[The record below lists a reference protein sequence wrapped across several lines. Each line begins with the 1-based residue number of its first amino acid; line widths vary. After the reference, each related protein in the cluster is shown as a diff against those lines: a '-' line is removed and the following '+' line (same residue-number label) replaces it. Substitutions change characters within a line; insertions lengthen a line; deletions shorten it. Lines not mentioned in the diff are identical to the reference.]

1 MTAMPLKDR
10 AIKGA
15 IWAAFGG
22 NGAQVLAFVI
32 FIVISR
38 IVGPSA
44 FGVVAVCLLI
54 VELSRAFT
62 SECVAV
68 NLVAQAQFDK
78 RAFDA
83 GFVLSAGA
91 SLVTTLALIAA
102 APLAAMLFRSPEVAA
117 ALPLL
122 APLLIVHALARLLES
137 ELMLRMAFRALAVR
151 SVGAVVLGGA
161 VGIAAAYAGYGIYA
175 LILQQWVSAGAALVL
190 LFLQARWRPG
200 FQVSRAT
207 LRTLAAQ
214 SAALAPAN
222 LVSNLRQ
229 AVDGFAVASFSGV
242 AAAGLYNLAKRT
254 RLAFQLGL
262 TSAIGRVALPTFG
275 QLQDNRERLAH
286 AAERAMQLAA
296 ILAFPIFV
304 GTGAIAPE
312 LIQLLLGP
320 VWLEA
325 AAPLALLMI
334 GGAIATTT
342 GLCENLL
349 LILGRRTSIVG
360 LHVFILVLLGVLI
373 ALVGQSGPIA
383 VAGAVLLVGAV
394 HNISAWRLA
403 AHRLP
408 LRLLTYVRNIGA
420 PLVMSV
426 AMFFLVGA
434 VRETGVAQALPLI
447 LRLVLLVMV
456 GAIFYAGA
464 SWLFARAAVH
474 AALDAARTVL
484 KKVPSGA

>member
-32 FIVISR
+32 FIAISR
-38 IVGPSA
+38 MVGPAA

-54 VELSRAFT
+54 VELTRAIT

-68 NLVAQAQFDK
+68 NLVSQARFDK

-83 GFVLSAGA
+83 GFILAAGA
-91 SLVTTLALIAA
+91 SLVVTLALIAA

-122 APLLIVHALARLLES
+122 APLLVVHALSRLLES
-137 ELMLRMAFRALAVR
+137 ELTLRMAFRALAMR
-151 SVGAVVLGGA
+151 SIGAVMLGGA
-161 VGIAAAYAGYGIYA
+161 VGVGAAYAGWGVTA
-175 LILQQWVSAGAALVL
+175 LILQQWVSAGAAMIL

-200 FQVSRAT
+200 FNVGWAH

-214 SAALAPAN
+214 SAAIAPAN
-222 LVSNLRQ
+222 LVSNFRQ

-262 TSAIGRVALPTFG
+262 TSAIGRVALPAFG
-275 QLQDNRERLAH
+275 QLKGDPKRLAN

-296 ILAFPIFV
+296 ILAFPVFV

-312 LIQLLLGP
+312 LIQLVLGP

-325 AAPLALLMI
+325 AAPMALLMI

-342 GLCENLL
+342 GLYENLL
-349 LILGRRTSIVG
+349 LILGRRGRIVG
-360 LHVFILVLLGVLI
+360 LHVFVLALLGVLI
-373 ALVGQSGPIA
+373 LLVGRNGPVAIA
-383 VAGAVLLVGAV
+383 AAVLFVGAV
-394 HNISAWRLA
+394 HNFGAWNLA
-403 AHRLP
+403 AQRLP
-408 LRLLTYVRNIGA
+408 LRIGAYIRNIGA
-420 PLVMSV
+420 PLIMSV
-426 AMFFLVGA
+426 AMFALIAF
-434 VRETGVAQALPLI
+434 VRDTDMAHALPLV
-447 LRLVLLVMV
+447 LRLALLVAI
-456 GAIFYAGA
+456 GAVFYIAA
-464 SWLFARAAVH
+464 SWLFARTAVD
-474 AALDAARTVL
+474 ATLDAARTVL
-484 KKVPSGA
+484 KKVPNGA